1 MNENYEQQ
9 EFYDEQDVE
18 IDQEFG
24 MEDNAQMQGIDDSD
38 EYGDAMPQ
46 YSQKVDLFS
55 LFWKLIKIK
64 DSSKVACLDKTELGM
79 LDISVRECQR
89 IALIAG
95 MLGRKGVQQWLIDQA
110 EIILAT
116 SSSKE
121 GFLPNLF
128 VSQRK
133 FSTKTKGVDNSANF
147 NKGTVQRKKGLFGKR

>member
-1 MNENYEQQ
+1 MNEQ
-9 EFYDEQDVE
+9 EYVESYDEQDAD
-18 IDQEFG
+18 IDQEYN
-24 MEDNAQMQGIDDSD
+24 MEEGAQMQGVDDSD
-38 EYGDAMPQ
+38 DYGDSTPQ
-46 YSQKVDLFS
+46 FSQKVDLFS

-64 DSSKVACLDKTELGM
+64 DSSKVGYLDKTELGM
-79 LDISVRECQR
+79 LDISVRDAQ
-89 IALIAG
+89 LIARKARL
-95 MLGRKGVQQWLIDQA
+95 LGRVGFAIYFEQMA

-147 NKGTVQRKKGLFGKR
+147 NKGNVQRKKGLFGKR

>member
-1 MNENYEQQ
+1 MNEQ
-9 EFYDEQDVE
+9 ENINYDETDAE
-18 IDQEFG
+18 IDQEYG
-24 MEDNAQMQGIDDSD
+24 MEEGNGMQGIDDSD
-38 EYGDAMPQ
+38 DYGDSTPQ
-46 YSQKVDLFS
+46 FSQKVDLFS

-64 DSSKVACLDKTELGM
+64 DSSKVGYLDKIELGQ
-79 LDISVRECQR
+79 LDISVRDCQR
-89 IALIAG
+89 IALLART
-95 MLGRKGVQQWLIDQA
+95 LGKNGFAKYFENMA

-147 NKGTVQRKKGLFGKR
+147 NRNVVQRKKGLFGRK